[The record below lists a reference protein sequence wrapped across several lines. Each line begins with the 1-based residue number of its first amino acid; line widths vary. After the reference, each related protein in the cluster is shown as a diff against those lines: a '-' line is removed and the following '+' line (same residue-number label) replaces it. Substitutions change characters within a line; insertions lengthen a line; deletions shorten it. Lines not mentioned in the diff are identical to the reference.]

1 MARPPHPPRVARLLA
16 SLVLYGEAF
25 EVITGDLDQEFAEA
39 IAGGMR
45 PGAARRRYWRQ
56 TLASIAAVKRD
67 ARERRR
73 DAQSRALLF
82 QGVSLDLKSVTRV
95 LRRSPGYA
103 AIAVLSLAIGIGANT
118 TIFSVVRQLLLMP
131 LPVETPED
139 LRLVYWSP
147 HRDGPLGISN
157 ISASSFTDGSGVSFR
172 SNFSYPQF
180 SAMRDAA
187 SGSASIAAYTFVRRL
202 TVSADRHGPILA
214 SGMLA
219 SGNFFSTVRPPL
231 VLGRGLTE
239 RDDNDAAPPVAVISQ
254 TLWTHLFGNDL
265 DIRGKTMRV
274 NDAIVEVIGVTA
286 PVYRGL
292 SQGGFIPATDVT
304 IALAKQALISP
315 EWSRPGTS
323 LFTAP
328 GAYWVRLIA
337 RTSAAS
343 EARAYGVLRTAFAG
357 QIAQGGLTPA
367 IAATSTLAMF
377 PGARGIDSLRT
388 SPLLPLR
395 ILSIVSGVV
404 LLIACINVA
413 GLMLARGVSRQ
424 HELTI
429 RRALG
434 AGRARIMRE
443 LLLES
448 VILSGIGGLAG
459 LLVALWIAP
468 VLQSMLASG
477 LGTSGISVS
486 LDWPLIGATAV
497 LACTAGILAGLLP
510 AIRFS
515 RNADAMLKH
524 RTASGAPRLLAGRVL
539 LALQIAVSLP
549 LVVGA
554 GLFLRTLNNYAGVDL
569 GFEPRG
575 LMLFN
580 LDPTMSGKAPER
592 TAQVMPRLL
601 ERIEA
606 IPGVTSATPLENAL
620 MAGSGSSTTMTV
632 DGRDAEIS
640 YNAVGPHYLETMGIR
655 LVAGRMLRP
664 TDSAGPP
671 SVVVINQTLA
681 DRFFKSTSP
690 IGGRMKGG
698 LWDVTVVGVVTD
710 SKYEGLRNAVEPTM
724 LQSYLQRTEG
734 RFTVGAM
741 TVAVRS
747 TVSSAAMR
755 AAIEAAVH
763 DVDPTI
769 PLAEFRTQQEQIDQ
783 MIGRERVI
791 ATLLTAFGGFALL
804 LACVGLHGVTAYSVA
819 RRTSE
824 IGIRLALGAQRAQ
837 VLWLVLRQV
846 VILAIAGL
854 AIGLPIAWI
863 AGPLTGPMLF
873 GLDPRDPVTI
883 AAAAA
888 ILALFVVVAGL
899 RPARRAAR
907 LEALTALRTE

>member
-73 DAQSRALLF
+73 DTQSRALLF

-187 SGSASIAAYTFVRRL
+187 SGSASLAAYTFVRRL

-254 TLWTHLFGNDL
+254 NLWTRLYGNDL
-265 DIRGKTMRV
+265 DVGGKTMRV
-274 NDAIVEVIGVTA
+274 NDAIVEIVGVTA

-304 IALAKQALISP
+304 MALAKQPLMSP
-315 EWSRPGTS
+315 EWSKSGNS

-328 GAYWVRLIA
+328 AAYWVRLIA

-804 LACVGLHGVTAYSVA
+804 LACVGLHGVTAYWVA